1 MTKKSNK
8 KSNKN
13 LTKKFVRLKAKT
25 KKYLI
30 DDNHEGQ
37 KPKASKK
44 CVMKRKLKFENYK
57 YWLEAT
63 QLENKLNYL
72 ERN

>member
-1 MTKKSNK
+1 MIKKSNGK
-8 KSNKN
+8 FNKN

-30 DDNHEGQ
+30 DDNHED
-37 KPKASKK
+37 KKAKATKK
-44 CVMKRKLKFENYK
+44 CVTKRELKFENYK
-57 YWLEAT
+57 YCLEAT

-72 ERN
+72 EKN